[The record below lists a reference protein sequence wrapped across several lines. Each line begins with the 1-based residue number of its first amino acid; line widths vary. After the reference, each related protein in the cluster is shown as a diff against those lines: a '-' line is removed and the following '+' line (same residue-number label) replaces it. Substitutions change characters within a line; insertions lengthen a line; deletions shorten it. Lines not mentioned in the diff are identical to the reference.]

1 MSWYHSVAC
10 SGLLYIFLASLLGIE
25 VFFKYFLKFHFPST
39 LRVMISVIFTC
50 QIKIFFFLI

>member
-50 QIKIFFFLI
+50 QIKIFFF